1 MVGAQQLDEG
11 KVKELVGTIL
21 SHPSFRETLNNL
33 FNNSS
38 STPTALP
45 SGQSVNRSTPP
56 SNMQSTSR
64 STTGSISAT
73 STSCGT
79 SSTSRYSTPAEEFS
93 ALFRRGSSS
102 CSSTP
107 TFQCGVSHR
116 QPNQATRVRRRA
128 ASAPYTT
135 SQNRNRPRAR
145 DEIFRT
151 KDVVLLP
158 DSKAERIVR
167 APEKADL
174 MERGYVLSKLVV
186 NKTWSEHEVIEYF
199 EDCFK
204 EKLTDTTVVG
214 GTRYYNKYDLN

>member
-1 MVGAQQLDEG
+1 MDGAQQLDEG

-21 SHPSFRETLNNL
+21 YHPLLRETLNNL
-33 FNNSS
+33 FNNSF

-56 SNMQSTSR
+56 SNLQSTSR
-64 STTGSISAT
+64 STTSSISAT

-79 SSTSRYSTPAEEFS
+79 SSTSRYSTPAEFS

-107 TFQCGVSHR
+107 TFQRGVSHR

-135 SQNRNRPRAR
+135 SQNSNRPRAR

-167 APEKADL
+167 APEIADL
-174 MERGYVLSKLVV
+174 MERGYVLSELVV
-186 NKTWSEHEVIEYF
+186 NKTWSEH
-199 EDCFK
+199 
-204 EKLTDTTVVG
+204 
-214 GTRYYNKYDLN
+214 

>member
-1 MVGAQQLDEG
+1 MDGAQQLDEG

-56 SNMQSTSR
+56 SNLKSTSR

-93 ALFRRGSSS
+93 ALFRRGSS

-107 TFQCGVSHR
+107 TFQRGVSHR

-135 SQNRNRPRAR
+135 SQSSNRPRAR

-174 MERGYVLSKLVV
+174 MERGYVLSELVV

-204 EKLTDTTVVG
+204 EKLIDTTVVG
-214 GTRYYNKYDLN
+214 GTRYYKKYDLN

>member
-1 MVGAQQLDEG
+1 MDGAQQLDKE

-21 SHPSFRETLNNL
+21 SHPSFLETLNNL

-45 SGQSVNRSTPP
+45 SGQSVNRSTPL
-56 SNMQSTSR
+56 SNLQSTRR

-73 STSCGT
+73 SNSSAT
-79 SSTSRYSTPAEEFS
+79 SSTSSCRYSTPAEEFS

-107 TFQCGVSHR
+107 TFQRGVSHR
-116 QPNQATRVRRRA
+116 QPNQAARVRRRA
-128 ASAPYTT
+128 TSAPYTT
-135 SQNRNRPRAR
+135 SNRPRAR

-158 DSKAERIVR
+158 DSTADRVVR

-174 MERGYVLSKLVV
+174 MERGFVLSELAI

-204 EKLTDTTVVG
+204 KKLNDTTVVG
-214 GTRYYNKYDLN
+214 STRY

>member
-1 MVGAQQLDEG
+1 MDGAQQLDEG

-21 SHPSFRETLNNL
+21 SHPSFREALNNL

-45 SGQSVNRSTPP
+45 SGQSVINRSTPP
-56 SNMQSTSR
+56 SNLQSTSR
-64 STTGSISAT
+64 STTGSISGT

-107 TFQCGVSHR
+107 TFQRGVSHR
-116 QPNQATRVRRRA
+116 QPNQATRVRRWA

-135 SQNRNRPRAR
+135 SRNSNRPRAR
-145 DEIFRT
+145 DKIFRT
-151 KDVVLLP
+151 KDVVLLA

-174 MERGYVLSKLVV
+174 MERGAQR
-186 NKTWSEHEVIEYF
+186 
-199 EDCFK
+199 
-204 EKLTDTTVVG
+204 
-214 GTRYYNKYDLN
+214 TRGH